1 MKKQCLVKVI
11 FIFLFIS
18 FFQNSFAQSDY
29 EIVQGFKDEHKEI
42 EQQIKNASSLEELN
56 VVVTSIKEFEGKY
69 AEHKELLD
77 KSLYPD
83 KFDKSIQKLNAAF
96 VLRQNDFATI
106 DVLQT
111 EVIELK
117 SQVDFLNERNN
128 ELIAQIEDLKWQS
141 KKDKKKLAEYENL
154 IADLRTSIKKRDR
167 LVISMVD
174 SLMPPIMREKAV
186 LTTEDKKQIYSDAER
201 EHVIDNVKVTLR
213 DNIKFLEVTS
223 LEPADIKEIKKQQE
237 EFANTWKVIGPKL
250 IEVYADKERKSEE
263 LLEIDSLFTYWQ
275 QNAVEGNVWKSIR
288 EEFEKNDILLREF
301 TNGDEFTSAIVLYIN
316 DEIKSIGVKNK
327 ESSEKAYAVFVDSTW
342 YATVQ
347 PVWMNHFL
355 EKGMLSIENKNDIES
370 DIAKW
375 KDELYPS
382 NWWIFLLAALVLIFA
397 AVVIIIIKRRKP
409 KEVVNEGNEEL
420 K

>member
-1 MKKQCLVKVI
+1 MKKHGLVTLLC
-11 FIFLFIS
+11 FLLFIS

-29 EIVQGFKDEHKEI
+29 EIVQGFKNEHKEI
-42 EQQIKNASSLEELN
+42 EQQIKDATSLEELN
-56 VVVTSIKEFEGKY
+56 VVITSIKEFEGKY
-69 AEHKELLD
+69 AGHKELLD

-96 VLRQNDFATI
+96 ALRQNDFATI

-154 IADLRTSIKKRDR
+154 IAELRASIKKRDR

-223 LEPADIKEIKKQQE
+223 LKPNDIKEIKKQQE
-237 EFANTWKVIGPKL
+237 EFANTWKAIGPKL
-250 IEVYADKERKSEE
+250 VEVYADKEKKTEE
-263 LLEIDSLFTYWQ
+263 LLTIDSLFTYWQ

-301 TNGDEFTSAIVLYIN
+301 TNGDEFISAVVLYIN
-316 DEIKSIGVKNK
+316 DEIKSIGVKSK
-327 ESSEKAYAVFVDSTW
+327 ESSEKAYTTFVDSTW
-342 YATVQ
+342 YRVVQ
-347 PVWMNHFL
+347 PVWMNHL
-355 EKGMLSIENKNDIES
+355 IESGMLSNDDKNNIES

-375 KDELYPS
+375 KDTLFPS
-382 NWWIFLLAALVLIFA
+382 NWWIYLLLALVLIFA
-397 AVVIIIIKRRKP
+397 AVIIIIIKKRKP
-409 KEVVNEGNEEL
+409 KEVVSEEI
-420 K
+420 KE

>member
-1 MKKQCLVKVI
+1 MKKQGLVALLC
-11 FIFLFIS
+11 FLLFIS
-18 FFQNSFAQSDY
+18 FFPISSAQSDY
-29 EIVQGFKDEHKEI
+29 QIVQGFKEEHKEI
-42 EQQIKNASSLEELN
+42 EQQIKDAGSLEELN
-56 VVVTSIKEFEGKY
+56 AVITRIKEFEGKY
-69 AEHKELLD
+69 AEHKELLN

-117 SQVDFLNERNN
+117 SQIDFLNERNN

-154 IADLRTSIKKRDR
+154 IADLRASIKKRDR

-237 EFANTWKVIGPKL
+237 EFASTWKAIGPKL
-250 IEVYADKERKSEE
+250 VEVYADKEEKTEE
-263 LLEIDSLFTYWQ
+263 LLIIDSLFTYWK
-275 QNAVEGNVWKSIR
+275 QNALEENVWKSIR
-288 EEFEKNDILLREF
+288 EEFEKSDILLREF
-301 TNGDEFTSAIVLYIN
+301 ANGDEFTSAVVLYIN
-316 DEIKSIGVKNK
+316 DEIKSIGVKSK
-327 ESSEKAYAVFVDSTW
+327 ETSEKAYTNFVDST
-342 YATVQ
+342 YYLAVQ
-347 PVWMNHFL
+347 PVWMSHL
-355 EKGMLSIENKNDIES
+355 IESGMLSIENKNNIEG

-375 KDELYPS
+375 KDALYPS
-382 NWWIFLLAALVLIFA
+382 NWWIYLLAVLVLLLA
-397 AVVIIIIKRRKP
+397 AVVIIIIIKKRKP
-409 KEVVNEGNEEL
+409 REVVTEES
-420 K
+420 KE